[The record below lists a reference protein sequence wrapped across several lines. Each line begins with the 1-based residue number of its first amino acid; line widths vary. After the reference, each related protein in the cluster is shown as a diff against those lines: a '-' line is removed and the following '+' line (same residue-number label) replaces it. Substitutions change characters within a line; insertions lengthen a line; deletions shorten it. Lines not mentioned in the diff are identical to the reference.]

1 VSGTDPR
8 TPGARGTSRWWWV
21 LGVVAV
27 VIGLAL
33 LVVQP
38 WEGIETEPL
47 VTGTH
52 APETTA
58 PATPSPT
65 PSETAAPPPP
75 GADARFDA
83 KTLVTLFVPPEQL
96 VADVP
101 AAAPGVVPGV
111 TAGSR
116 PWGLPAGSTVTPPS
130 CTTAVTVVA
139 ARPAAF
145 DARSWNNPA
154 FAFEQTVTLLPTPA
168 AAQAAFSTLV
178 TTIDACPTFTVTSA
192 SGATD
197 PWEGQ
202 PAIEGQ
208 GVYPSIVQQV
218 LRGTA
223 RTPGFHGQ
231 MLVGNAIVTW
241 TASAPGDT
249 DTNAALATLGD
260 PLSLSAM
267 VQKQAVAAVAS
278 LP

>member
-21 LGVVAV
+21 LAVVAV
-27 VIGLAL
+27 VIGLGL

-38 WEGIETEPL
+38 WEGIETEPQ

-52 APETTA
+52 APETTS
-58 PATPSPT
+58 PASPSPSA
-65 PSETAAPPPP
+65 SESPLPPP
-75 GADARFDA
+75 GADATFDA
-83 KTLVTLFVPPEQL
+83 TTLAALFVPPEQL

-101 AAAPGVVPGV
+101 AAAPAVLPGV
-111 TAGSR
+111 TSGDLT
-116 PWGLPAGSTVTPPS
+116 WGLPAGSTVTPPT

-139 ARPAAF
+139 AKPAAF
-145 DARSWNNPA
+145 DARSWTNTG
-154 FAFEQTVTLLPTPA
+154 FTFEQSVTLLPTPV
-168 AAQAAFSTLV
+168 AAQAAFGKLV
-178 TTIDACPTFTVTSA
+178 TTIDACSEFTVTSA

-197 PWEGQ
+197 PWHAE

-218 LRGTA
+218 VHGGA
-223 RTPGFHGQ
+223 QVPGFHGQ

-241 TASAPGDT
+241 TASAPGGT
-249 DTNAALATLGD
+249 DQDAALATLGD

-267 VQKQAVAAVAS
+267 VQKQAVAAVAT
-278 LP
+278 LG